1 MPALP
6 EVADARQPETTASA
20 RHGHGLVLQDR
31 DPLTLERPLNPAAI
45 EPPIVIAQDREDA
58 EGRGEA
64 GQSGGGFFGRN
75 EAPTDD
81 LVNDEITGQEN
92 EIRPCRLSEGDHSVQ
107 LVETVEGRADM
118 EIRQHRD
125 A

>member
-1 MPALP
+1 M
-6 EVADARQPETTASA
+6 
-20 RHGHGLVLQDR
+20 
-31 DPLTLERPLNPAAI
+31 
-45 EPPIVIAQDREDA
+45 IAQDREDA
-58 EGRGEA
+58 EGCGEA

-75 EAPTDD
+75 EAATND
-81 LVNDEITGQEN
+81 LVNDEITSQEN
-92 EIRPCRLSEGDHSVQ
+92 EIRPCRLGEGDHSVQ